1 MSWCYLVGS
10 LMRIWGKFFGSI
22 IGFMFGR
29 FFGALIGLWLGH
41 LFDKRAGFAD
51 MLRKGQERQAQFF
64 NTTFTVMGH
73 VAKASG
79 HVTDVDIRI
88 ASMLMDQMK
97 LTGDARRDAQA
108 AFRKGRDADFDL
120 VLTLREFRAMTQ
132 GRNEI
137 LQMFLEI
144 QIQTALSDGELHSK
158 EKQILSTV
166 AKELGLGQAHL
177 DALLNR
183 WQAEFH
189 HHQSGRGNTM
199 QLDDAYSML
208 GKQESSSDQEIKR
221 AYRKLMN
228 EHHPDK
234 LVAKGLPEEMME
246 LAKAKAQ
253 DIQSAYETVKTSR
266 GMR

>member
-1 MSWCYLVGS
+1 
-10 LMRIWGKFFGSI
+10 MRIWGKFFGFV
-22 IGFMFGR
+22 IGFMAGK

-41 LFDKRAGFAD
+41 AFDKRAGLAD
-51 MLRKGQERQAQFF
+51 LVRKGHERQAQFF
-64 NTTFTVMGH
+64 NTTFMVMGH

-88 ASMLMDQMK
+88 ATMLMDQMK

-108 AFRKGRDADFDL
+108 AFRAGRDAQFDL
-120 VLTLREFRAMTQ
+120 VKTLQEFRAMAQ
-132 GRNEI
+132 ERREI

-177 DALLNR
+177 DALLSR

-189 HHQSGRGNTM
+189 HHQSGKGNNM
-199 QLDDAYSML
+199 QLDDAYSLL

-234 LVAKGLPEEMME
+234 LLAKGLPEEMME
-246 LAKAKAQ
+246 LAKSKAQ
-253 DIQSAYETVKTSR
+253 DIQSAYETVKASR